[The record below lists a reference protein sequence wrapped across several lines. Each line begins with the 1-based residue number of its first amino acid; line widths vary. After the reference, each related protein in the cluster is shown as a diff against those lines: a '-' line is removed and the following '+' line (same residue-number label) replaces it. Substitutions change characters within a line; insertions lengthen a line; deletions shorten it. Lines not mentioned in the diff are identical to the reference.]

1 MEGGIRQTYYEILG
15 VAVDSSAEQIRRAYH
30 KLAKIWH
37 PDRWTKDPFRS
48 GEAKRRFQQIQEAYS
63 VLSDERKRSSYDV
76 GLYDSGEDEGYF
88 DFVQEMVSL
97 MSQTKREVNLIFVH
111 KFTDLVLFLLTQ
123 VNGLI
128 ILTCRKSNT
137 AWKSY
142 RQWSMTW
149 SMSSNQN
156 HCSRTNQCK

>member
-63 VLSDERKRSSYDV
+63 GKDLFRLCFEVFWFLSDDWHCCLETIFLCLVLSDERKRSSYDV
-76 GLYDSGEDEGYF
+76 GLYDSGEDEVCMVTSNCDCF
-88 DFVQEMVSL
+88 QIFIICFCLLQKADMFVFCSL
-97 MSQTKREVNLIFVH
+97 Q
-111 KFTDLVLFLLTQ
+111 
-123 VNGLI
+123 
-128 ILTCRKSNT
+128 
-137 AWKSY
+137 
-142 RQWSMTW
+142 
-149 SMSSNQN
+149 
-156 HCSRTNQCK
+156 